1 MGAGLGHGT
10 PLECSPAHRRIDAR
24 HRRPL
29 VAHGPYFFPAFSGKK
44 TVSATQR
51 EARRASQTAP
61 SLLPAR
67 SVSALT
73 PRSDSALASR
83 DVRLSSHFAWLSNA
97 DTKVHSVTG
106 RAVSAA

>member
-1 MGAGLGHGT
+1 ARGCSGARGGSG
-10 PLECSPAHRRIDAR
+10 ARRRRAR
-24 HRRPL
+24 SRR
-29 VAHGPYFFPAFSGKK
+29 AYFFFPAFSGKK

-73 PRSDSALASR
+73 PRSDSAFASR